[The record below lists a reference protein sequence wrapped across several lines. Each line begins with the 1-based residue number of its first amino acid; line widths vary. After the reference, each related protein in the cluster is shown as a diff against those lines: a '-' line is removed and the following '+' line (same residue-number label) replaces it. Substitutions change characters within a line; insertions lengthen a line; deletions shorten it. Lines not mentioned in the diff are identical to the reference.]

1 MNAFLLLLKHSAP
14 RKWEYSLEYFVV
26 ERNLLLHIRYDMLL
40 ALSHFSLDCL
50 TASQVITL
58 LETSEA
64 MLLELVAVICLKIKR
79 IKQEIRRLV

>member
-1 MNAFLLLLKHSAP
+1 M
-14 RKWEYSLEYFVV
+14 
-26 ERNLLLHIRYDMLL
+26 LLHIRYDMLL

-58 LETSEA
+58 LETCEA
-64 MLLELVAVICLKIKR
+64 MLLELVTVICLKVER